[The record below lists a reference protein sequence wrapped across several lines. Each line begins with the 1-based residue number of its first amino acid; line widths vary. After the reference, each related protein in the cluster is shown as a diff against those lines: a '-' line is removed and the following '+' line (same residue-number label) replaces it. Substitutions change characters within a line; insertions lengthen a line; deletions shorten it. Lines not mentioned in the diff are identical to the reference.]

1 MLLKLKYATV
11 AAGWVLTRLQAQ
23 AFSVVGFQKLSNPT
37 LGTTA
42 GLPSSTS
49 TSPSTP
55 RTLATV
61 AWRPPSG
68 GVLPLHMSTGGDAVE
83 SSLGTTSEQRSV
95 LDALIDQFT
104 SPQSGNVTA
113 TVEEYLDLCDH
124 AFLTH
129 LRRRIEAEEPQ
140 SPKVRPSGNMR
151 LSPSAFGVV
160 RCLNGKFG
168 KSSPVA
174 SRRLSL
180 LRAVYKHTC
189 TRYDPSPLVSVLASI
204 ASLLVRMVHRVR
216 D

>member
-37 LGTTA
+37 HGTTA

-55 RTLATV
+55 RTLATA

-160 RCLNGKFG
+160 YYG
-168 KSSPVA
+168 VVEMA
-174 SRRLSL
+174 SLANRRRLSL
-180 LRAVYKHTC
+180 LRAVYKTTC